1 MAKNSIL
8 PSSVT
13 PPPSSSGSFVS
24 AASTS
29 QERRSEQTSR
39 PASNRL
45 FLVFI
50 ICCAVVSIVNINLH
64 HMFHDEHVHIKAQR
78 DFHAIIK
85 GSAMDKS
92 TNNQQQI
99 EQQSDNGSGSTEHQL
114 AGLKCQEKYGGPD
127 DEFAEREMAF
137 WSDIPSD
144 ASYKSPFLD
153 EGEERFL
160 TFEPD
165 HGGWNNIRM
174 GMETALVLAHSM
186 GRTLVL
192 PPPQRFYLLNKDS
205 SQKNSFDF
213 GDFFH
218 LDSIAVEHE
227 GLNVISAEEF
237 LHKLGKTGQL
247 KNINTNRPAI
257 WDEKNHSPQSVKTY
271 LEQVGVNPNWDPMKC
286 VAAFPASKGKDAI
299 TMLENAYK
307 NEYKNTKGKPLP
319 ELKDFEDNPTP
330 VDATIG
336 ERMREAMVD
345 RTEICM
351 YDEALQ
357 TAKVIHFPVQ
367 KGTRLLTH
375 FYAFVFSADWKQDLW
390 AKRFVRDHLRYIDEI
405 VCAAARVVE
414 AVRARSKNKDKLFD
428 SMHVRRGDFQYKQT
442 RLDADQLI
450 KKSKTQLEE
459 GGLLYIATDE
469 KDKSFFK
476 PFKEHYDIVF
486 LDDFKDLLKGIN
498 ANYYG
503 MLDQLVA
510 YKGRVFFG
518 TWRSTLS
525 GYINRMRGYYITK
538 HKLEGYKEGTMD
550 SYYFVPTDKR
560 NQMKNYHAV
569 KKPIYMREFPI
580 SWRDIDKGIEELNQ

>member
-1 MAKNSIL
+1 MADTS
-8 PSSVT
+8 
-13 PPPSSSGSFVS
+13 
-24 AASTS
+24 STS
-29 QERRSEQTSR
+29 RERQFSEPTSR
-39 PASNRL
+39 PASNQL
-45 FLVFI
+45 FVVFI
-50 ICCAVVSIVNINLH
+50 ICCAVVSSVNIYLH
-64 HMFHDEHVHIKAQR
+64 HIFHDEHVHIKAER
-78 DFHAIIK
+78 DFHAILK
-85 GSAMDKS
+85 GSAVVSNPSKK
-92 TNNQQQI
+92 QQQY
-99 EQQSDNGSGSTEHQL
+99 SDSGSTEHKL
-114 AGLKCQEKYGGPD
+114 AGLKCQELYGGPD
-127 DEFAEREMAF
+127 DVFAEQEMAF

-144 ASYKSPFLD
+144 ASYKSPFLE

-192 PPPQRFYLLNKDS
+192 PPAQRFYLLNKSDS
-205 SQKNSFDF
+205 PQKNTFDF

-218 LDSIAVEHE
+218 LDSIAVEHD
-227 GLNVISAEEF
+227 GLNVITSEEF
-237 LHKLGKTGQL
+237 LHRLGKTGQL
-247 KNINTNRPAI
+247 KNVHTNQPEI
-257 WDEKNHSPQSVKTY
+257 WDENNYSPESVKTY
-271 LEQVGVNPNWDPMKC
+271 LQRVGVNPQWDPMEC
-286 VAAFPASKGKDAI
+286 VAAMPATQGPDAI
-299 TMLENAYK
+299 TVLEEAY
-307 NEYKNTKGKPLP
+307 NNIFKNTKGKPLP
-319 ELKDFEDNPTP
+319 KLEDFDGNPTA
-330 VDATIG
+330 VDATIE

-345 RTEICM
+345 RTKICT

-357 TAKVIHFPVQ
+357 KAKVIHFPVQ

-375 FYAFVFSADWKQDLW
+375 FYAFVFFADWKQDLW

-428 SMHVRRGDFQYKQT
+428 SMHVRRGDFQYKGT
-442 RLDADQLI
+442 RLEADELI
-450 KKSKTQLEE
+450 QKSKSKLEE

-469 KDKSFFK
+469 KDKTFFK
-476 PFKEHYDIVF
+476 PFREHYDVVF

-498 ANYYG
+498 TNYYG

-525 GYINRMRGYYITK
+525 GYVNRMRGYYITK
-538 HKLEGYKEGTMD
+538 HKLEGYEAGTME
-550 SYYFVPTDKR
+550 SYYFVPADKR
-560 NQMKNYHAV
+560 EQMKMYHAV

-580 SWRDIDKGIEELNQ
+580 SWRDIDKGIEELHG